1 MDTVI
6 DTAYLFVQ
14 MVGLRVVD
22 YLLAAPLLFW
32 TATPVE
38 RRTRSRLYDT
48 SISTVPGLTADA
60 FLRRSKTI
68 LICGIP
74 AISKRF

>member
-22 YLLAAPLLFW
+22 YLLAAPLLF
-32 TATPVE
+32 
-38 RRTRSRLYDT
+38 
-48 SISTVPGLTADA
+48 
-60 FLRRSKTI
+60 
-68 LICGIP
+68 
-74 AISKRF
+74 

>member
-22 YLLAAPLLFW
+22 HFLAAPLLFEDSDAGGE
-32 TATPVE
+32 TDALTVV
-38 RRTRSRLYDT
+38 RHLDL
-48 SISTVPGLTADA
+48 TVPGLTADT
-60 FLRRSKTI
+60 FLQRSITI